1 MKSLI
6 TLLLLLSL
14 GLSLQAQI
22 SGKVQDD
29 QQSPLSLIN
38 IRLLTATDSSFVQGT
53 QTDEAGRFTIPIS
66 TPGQYFLR
74 FTAIGQADQY
84 IGPLTI
90 TDSTKMMELGA
101 ISMSEQAL
109 ELEGVEVVA
118 KKMLLQQNKEGT
130 VINVGSSV
138 MTQGS
143 SALQVLERSPGI
155 FIDQRNNTIALNGQ
169 NGVSILLN
177 GKRLQLTVAEVVSM
191 LEGMSADNIE
201 KIELLTSPSAK
212 YEAAGA
218 GGLINIV
225 LKKNREVG
233 TNGSL
238 SVSGGFGEGPKTMNS
253 LRLTHQNAR
262 SNLSASYSYTLD
274 HSATGFH
281 AIGSNVVPVLGGAFD
296 FDFLN
301 YSEQKLSSHNLNL
314 GYEQNL
320 SENTVLGGSLLW
332 QKSQRRFGVLNLA
345 NYSFSRDSLLR
356 ARININGNNR
366 WDNVISNLYLERTW
380 GEKGKVKLDLD
391 YLRFDSEN
399 PTLASSQFLNLKE
412 EQVQPEGDFFTAA
425 NRGRSHTQID
435 IGVLKVDAEKEFAS
449 QLKWEGGIKAS
460 YSQTANNAQIEKK
473 EQESWQLDARST
485 TSVDLIETIGA
496 AYSSFHYPIGRS
508 MELSLGAR
516 FEYWERQSP
525 SSTVTFGRLFPS
537 LFFSKQFSERS
548 QFQFSYTQRITR
560 PDYNDLASFLV
571 YNGPLSVFTGNPL
584 LKPTITQNARLAYQ
598 HNALNFSMTYKYDEN
613 PIVRYQVVENAE
625 GDLVLVSPQ
634 NMAYQKNL
642 SLQTDI
648 PVDVTPW
655 WSFNMGIVGS
665 LREFQLT
672 HTKEQVVKG
681 YMTYNLYGNHNV
693 ELSKS
698 LSLELSGWYNGS
710 AYDGSRHYKGF
721 GMLNA
726 GLRKQLK
733 NDQGSF
739 QLTVTDVFK
748 SMRIFSDFGNLT
760 QEAFQSRAEVDYRP
774 ESARS
779 RIVRLSYFRTFG
791 NKKIKTDRDRMAGSD
806 EERARIQSE

>member
-6 TLLLLLSL
+6 TLLLFL
-14 GLSLQAQI
+14 GFGINVQAQLHG
-22 SGKVQDD
+22 SVLND
-29 QQSPLSLIN
+29 QESPLPFIN
-38 IRLLTATDSSFVQGT
+38 IRLLAATDSTFVRGT
-53 QTDEAGRFTIPIS
+53 QTDEEGQFTIELS
-66 TPGQYFLR
+66 SPGQYLLR
-74 FTAIGQADQY
+74 LTAIGQADKY
-84 IGPLTI
+84 VGPFTVNSI
-90 TDSTKMMELGA
+90 TQVVKLGR
-101 ISMSEQAL
+101 INMTEQAL
-109 ELEGVEVVA
+109 ELEGVEVRA

-201 KIELLTSPSAK
+201 KIELLTNPSAK

-238 SVSGGFGEGPKTMNS
+238 SLSGGFGEGPKTMNS
-253 LRLTHQNAR
+253 IRLTHQNTRA
-262 SNLSASYSYTLD
+262 NLLASYSYTLD
-274 HSATGFH
+274 HAATGFH
-281 AIGSNVVPVLGGAFD
+281 GIGSNVVPALGGAFD
-296 FDFLN
+296 FDFRN
-301 YSEQKLSSHNLNL
+301 NNEQKLSSHNLNL
-314 GYEQNL
+314 SYERNL
-320 SENTVLGGSLLW
+320 SKNTLLGGSLLW
-332 QKSQRRFGVLNLA
+332 QKSQRRLAVLNLA
-345 NYSFSRDSLLR
+345 DYNFSSDSVLH
-356 ARININGNNR
+356 ARININGNNQ
-366 WDNVISNLYLERTW
+366 WNNVISNIFLERTL
-380 GEKGKVKLDLD
+380 GEKGKAKLDLD

-399 PTLASSQFLNLKE
+399 PTLASSQFSNLKR
-412 EQVQPEGDFFTAA
+412 EQVQLDGEFFTTA

-435 IGVLKVDAEKEFAS
+435 VGVLKVDAEKEFAS

-460 YSQTANNAQIEKK
+460 YSQTANYAQIERK
-473 EQESWQLDARST
+473 EQESWQLDTRSIT
-485 TSVDLIETIGA
+485 AVDLIESIGA
-496 AYSSFHYPIGRS
+496 AYSSFHYPLS
-508 MELSLGAR
+508 SSTELSLGAR

-525 SSTVTFGRLFPS
+525 TTNVAFGRLFPS
-537 LFFSKQFSERS
+537 VFFSKQFSERS
-548 QFQFSYTQRITR
+548 QLQFSYTQRITR

-598 HNALNFSMTYKYDEN
+598 YSALTFSMTYKHDEN

-625 GDLVLVSPQ
+625 GDLVLISPQ
-634 NMAYQKNL
+634 NMAYQKNF

-665 LREFQLT
+665 IREFQLT
-672 HTKEQVVKG
+672 HTKEQVIKD
-681 YMTYNLYGNHNV
+681 YMTYNLYGSHNL

-698 LSLELSGWYNGS
+698 LNLELSGWYNGP

-726 GLRKQLK
+726 GFRKQLK
-733 NDQGSF
+733 NEQGSF
-739 QLTVTDVFK
+739 QLTITDLFK

-760 QEAFQSRAEVDYRP
+760 EEGFQSRAEVDYRA

-791 NKKIKTDRDRMAGSD
+791 NKKLKADRNHKAGAD
-806 EERARIQSE
+806 EERSRIQTQ